1 MRRFPI
7 LSALFTCGLLL
18 LAGCGPQRSG
28 KGADSSPGPD
38 TDLELAG
45 RLRAAL
51 ESASDLPRELSVEVS
66 DGVVLI
72 SGALAC
78 EDCGGNR
85 TPGNIGTIQQSLGTV
100 VRAVPGVA
108 EVRFQ
113 LDYVNE

>member
-1 MRRFPI
+1 MRRF
-7 LSALFTCGLLL
+7 LSLPVLLTCGLLL
-18 LAGCGPQRSG
+18 LAGCDPQQSG
-28 KGADSSPGPD
+28 AVTSPGSD
-38 TDLELAG
+38 TDLVLAG
-45 RLRAAL
+45 RVQAAL
-51 ESASDLPRELSVEVS
+51 ESASDLPRELSVEVT

-100 VRAVPGVA
+100 VRAVPGVT

-113 LDYVNE
+113 LDYTNEPD

>member
-1 MRRFPI
+1 MRRF
-7 LSALFTCGLLL
+7 LSLPALFTCGLLL
-18 LAGCGPQRSG
+18 LAGCDPQQSG
-28 KGADSSPGPD
+28 AGSAPD

-45 RLRAAL
+45 RVQTAL

-66 DGVVLI
+66 DGVVMI

-100 VRAVPGVA
+100 VRAVPGVT

-113 LDYVNE
+113 LDYTNELD